1 MTWTQWV
8 GVALLVALCGMWP
21 GAGLHADEPEGGAG
35 GGDSALQVGLGALRL
50 RMQAKLKEADLLE
63 KSGRLEEALAATREV
78 DRIYR
83 EGLAELQ
90 RLLAAVPSDPAVW
103 AGPGSAPLAGP
114 QTPVEPPADDAAD
127 TPADGWGPGVGRAFK
142 GRGGKRDGGR
152 SNDAVLHSLRW
163 LAAHQSEDG
172 GWESEGFAHWCN
184 GKEATGER
192 PDGPGKPAYDVGVTG
207 LALCAFLGAG
217 YTHRGDHEF
226 AKLVSRGLAYLKN
239 VQDTEGCIGPRVTQH
254 YFYNHAIASL
264 AMVEAYGMTESPIYL
279 SSAQKA
285 LDFIALARNPYFAW
299 RYGVK
304 PGDNDTSTTAWAI
317 MALKSAK
324 LINEEKLKS
333 GRTAP
338 LTIDEGAFAGAK
350 AWLEKMTDPDYGR
363 VGYVSRGSGPARSQ
377 DLVDRFP
384 ADKSESLTA
393 VGVLLRIF
401 FGEDP
406 KTSAVIQKGVQL
418 MSKLPPTWNP
428 QDGSIDMYYWYYGTL
443 SMFQVGGDA
452 WKKWEA
458 AMNASIVANQRM
470 DGTHCS
476 FKGSWDPIDP
486 WGPEGGRVYAT
497 ALMTMCCQVIYRYD
511 RVFGTR

>member
-1 MTWTQWV
+1 MTITRAV
-8 GVALLVALCGMWP
+8 GVALLVAMCGLWP
-21 GAGLHADEPEGGAG
+21 SAGLSADEPQGGAG
-35 GGDSALQVGLGALRL
+35 GGESALELGLGALRL

-63 KSGRLEEALAATREV
+63 KSGRLDEALAATREV
-78 DRIYR
+78 DRLYR

-90 RLLAAVPSDPAVW
+90 RLLAAAPAKAQGPAPAPA
-103 AGPGSAPLAGP
+103 AGREAPL
-114 QTPVEPPADDAAD
+114 EPPADDAAD
-127 TPADGWGPGVGRAFK
+127 TPADGWGAGVGRAFK
-142 GRGGKRDGGR
+142 GRGGSREAGQKRRD
-152 SNDAVLHSLRW
+152 DAVLHGLRW
-163 LAAHQSEDG
+163 LVAHQSEDG
-172 GWESEGFAHWCN
+172 GWESEGFGRWCD
-184 GKEATGER
+184 GKEASGER
-192 PDGPGKPAYDVGVTG
+192 PDGPGKPVYDVGVTG

-226 AKLVSRGLAYLKN
+226 AKVVSRGLAYLKN

-324 LINEEKLKS
+324 LINEDKLKN
-333 GRTAP
+333 RLPAP

-350 AWLEKMTDPDYGR
+350 SWLDKMTDPDYGR
-363 VGYVSRGSGPARSQ
+363 VGYVSRGTGPARPQ
-377 DLVDRFP
+377 ELVDRFP
-384 ADKSESLTA
+384 PDKSESLTA
-393 VGVLLRIF
+393 IGVLLRIF

-406 KTSAVIQKGVQL
+406 KTSDMIQKGVHL
-418 MSKLPPTWNP
+418 MRRLPPTWNA

-443 SMFQVGGDA
+443 GMFQVGGDA
-452 WKKWEA
+452 WKKWEQA
-458 AMNASIVANQRM
+458 LNTSIIANQRM
-470 DGTHCS
+470 DGTYCS

-497 ALMTMCCQVIYRYD
+497 ALMTLCCEVSFRYD
-511 RVFGTR
+511 RVFGTK